1 MSGPGGPDR
10 SLATSFGSAAE
21 AYERGRPAYPADLL
35 DALHHEL
42 DLGPGRDL
50 LDLAAGTGKLTRQ
63 LVPFGAHLVAVE
75 PLAEMRARFEHAVP
89 GVLAIDGTAED
100 IPLAA
105 DSIDIV
111 LVAQAYHW
119 FDRDRANRE
128 VARVLRP
135 GGHLVCLWNF
145 EDVDVAWVAAVE
157 AVKDGA
163 SDGRRALIGA
173 AAWDFELGAPA
184 WFDARRSTTT
194 RHSIL
199 QTADEFLASFASRSY
214 VIVLAAA
221 RQRAAIDHVGRVI
234 AAFDE
239 PFAVP
244 YRTEAVW
251 WRRTSEPVDE

>member
-135 GGHLVCLWNF
+135 GG
-145 EDVDVAWVAAVE
+145 
-157 AVKDGA
+157 
-163 SDGRRALIGA
+163 
-173 AAWDFELGAPA
+173 
-184 WFDARRSTTT
+184 
-194 RHSIL
+194 
-199 QTADEFLASFASRSY
+199 
-214 VIVLAAA
+214 
-221 RQRAAIDHVGRVI
+221 QRAAIDHVGRVI